1 MKSGFTLLSLPGT
14 PTFSV
19 FKHKSGDTSSRKP
32 AMNPLP
38 NESGIS
44 LMGFQECLS
53 KSLH

>member
-14 PTFSV
+14 PTFAV
-19 FKHKSGDTSSRKP
+19 FKHKSRDTSSWKP

-44 LMGFQECLS
+44 LNGLS
-53 KSLH
+53 RVLI